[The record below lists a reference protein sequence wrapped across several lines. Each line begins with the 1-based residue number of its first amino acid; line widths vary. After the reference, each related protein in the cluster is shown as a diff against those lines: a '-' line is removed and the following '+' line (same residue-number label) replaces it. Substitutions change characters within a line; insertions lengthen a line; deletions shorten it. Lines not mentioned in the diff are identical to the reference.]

1 MQQYRRNQ
9 QNGLPEPLGTLVI
22 LGSLALNLWNA
33 YSNARQEKNL
43 AAYDHR
49 QAKIIELLE
58 QCKIERDDQCETSF
72 EGHD

>member
-1 MQQYRRNQ
+1 MQQYRRNP

-22 LGSLALNLWNA
+22 LGSLGLNLWNA

-43 AAYDHR
+43 AAYDRR
-49 QAKIIELLE
+49 QAKIIALLE
-58 QCKIERDDQCETSF
+58 QCKIERNDQCETPS